1 MTSVVPVANFTD
13 AKANE
18 SYDIGHSIYVK
29 IAPQRRTQRFVLVA
43 FNFPGKIQIYDVHG
57 INPKQF
63 GTWWSDLGGQEVGK
77 GVGSEGH
84 ETGRILF
91 WMFSEMYFY
100 PYLLKWKG

>member
-1 MTSVVPVANFTD
+1 MLCHDILIMTSVVPVANFTD

-63 GTWWSDLGGQEVGK
+63 
-77 GVGSEGH
+77 
-84 ETGRILF
+84 
-91 WMFSEMYFY
+91 
-100 PYLLKWKG
+100 